1 MLPRIGRS
9 RSDVGGDRS
18 PRRWRSVIAV
28 NALDRTPRPC
38 GFSLTIARARWE
50 RMRDPELDHLRSR
63 SPRDRRPAGS
73 CIARIFRG
81 DVPLPVPDLPEPC
94 RNGSIAAPLVGF
106 HALRSVDPDERGWR
120 RCRPSRR
127 PHMPFPERPSRQA
140 VFGREIN
147 RLLLSNAPTEN
158 ACVGRS
164 IQDAHRG
171 SWDFPAVSP
180 RLRRA
185 ILSRAAGAILPWA
198 FWVLSQ
204 VCRTCA
210 RAGCVFRTPA
220 PNACVR
226 ERTNSLYAAAR
237 TANPGSCDVDDDA
250 RGSYPLMGFGK
261 RVAKTC
267 WTALT
272 KQLPRHIRSPPGPT
286 AYCEADT

>member
-1 MLPRIGRS
+1 
-9 RSDVGGDRS
+9 
-18 PRRWRSVIAV
+18 
-28 NALDRTPRPC
+28 
-38 GFSLTIARARWE
+38 
-50 RMRDPELDHLRSR
+50 
-63 SPRDRRPAGS
+63 
-73 CIARIFRG
+73 
-81 DVPLPVPDLPEPC
+81 
-94 RNGSIAAPLVGF
+94 VGF

-120 RCRPSRR
+120 RCHPSRR

-198 FWVLSQ
+198 FVVLSQ

-210 RAGCVFRTPA
+210 RAGCVLPLPRRTRAFANGRIVCMPLHEPPTPGA
-220 PNACVR
+220 ATSMMTR
-226 ERTNSLYAAAR
+226 AAR
-237 TANPGSCDVDDDA
+237 
-250 RGSYPLMGFGK
+250 
-261 RVAKTC
+261 
-267 WTALT
+267 
-272 KQLPRHIRSPPGPT
+272 IRSWALANVWRRRVGRR
-286 AYCEADT
+286 